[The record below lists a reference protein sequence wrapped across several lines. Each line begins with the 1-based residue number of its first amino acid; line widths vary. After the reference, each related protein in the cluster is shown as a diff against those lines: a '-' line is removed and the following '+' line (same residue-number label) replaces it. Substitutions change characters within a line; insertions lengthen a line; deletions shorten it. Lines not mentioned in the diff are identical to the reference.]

1 MPKAHVVFRP
11 SQGKRRLERS
21 RVRLDAKTQ
30 LLYSGKRFFING
42 EAVSVPQ
49 RQAPALRK
57 LADSRVLHGEA
68 LAAAPLAA
76 LICGWQRLGYLHFE
90 RP

>member
-1 MPKAHVVFRP
+1 MD
-11 SQGKRRLERS
+11 G
-21 RVRLDAKTQ
+21 KTQ
-30 LLYSGKRFFING
+30 LLYHGARFFING

-49 RQAPALRK
+49 RHAAALRR
-57 LADSRVLHGEA
+57 LADARVAHGEG
-68 LAAAPLAA
+68 LAARPLAA